1 MARFTYRQ
9 YLLKC
14 FYGTLYN
21 FLKIT
26 LFPWTAYIKS
36 NPTASG
42 PGLPSILPP
51 EAVFSERLIL

>member
-9 YLLKC
+9 YLLEC

-21 FLKIT
+21 LLKIT
-26 LFPWTAYIKS
+26 LFSRTAYIKS
-36 NPTASG
+36 NPAASG